1 MPTTFDALRA
11 NPPSGRSTALILDH
25 AAYGSTVLLRGAPV
39 PWVSPADCAGYF
51 GQAQGLLRPD
61 ATLVDVGAAYAQHL
75 ASRPGL
81 VAAMGARSRTGF
93 ALKTLLADD
102 DTAEAVGKL
111 VTVLSETSRQPLVL
125 EVPSPLR
132 WLAQAQLTVGST
144 TLDNIE
150 PEHGEQASMYVA
162 DWLRRFGT
170 LPVTLLALDAR
181 RADRAPLAGLPAD
194 DLRAYTPLTNV
205 ADHFRWELG
214 LRTDQQVTLHTS
226 QARGVIVP
234 DSFWATEGDVPA
246 GDFLFAKV
254 PADAEP
260 ERVLARLATLD

>member
-1 MPTTFDALRA
+1 MSTTFDALLA
-11 NPPSGRSTALILDH
+11 NPPSGRSTALVLDH

-39 PWVSPADCAGYF
+39 PWTSPADCASYF

-61 ATLVDVGAAYAQHL
+61 VTLVDVGAAYAQHL

-81 VAAMGARSRTGF
+81 VAAMAARSRTGY

-102 DTAEAVGKL
+102 DIGEAVGKL

-125 EVPSPLR
+125 EVPSPQR
-132 WLAQAQLTVGST
+132 WLAHAQLVSGST

-150 PEHGEQASMYVA
+150 PEHGEQASMYLA

-170 LPVTLLALDAR
+170 VPVTLIVLDGR
-181 RADRAPLAGLPAD
+181 RTDRAPLGGLPAD
-194 DLRAYTPLTNV
+194 DLKAYTPLTNV
-205 ADHFRWELG
+205 AHHFRWELG
-214 LRTDQQVTLHTS
+214 LRTDQHVTHHTS
-226 QARGVIVP
+226 EARGVVLP
-234 DSFWATEGDVPA
+234 DSFWTGEDLPTGDI
-246 GDFLFAKV
+246 LFGEV

-260 ERVLARLATLD
+260 EAVLARLATLT

>member
-1 MPTTFDALRA
+1 MPTTFEALRA
-11 NPPSGRSTALILDH
+11 KPPSGRSTALILDH

-39 PWVSPADCAGYF
+39 PWGSPADCASYF

-61 ATLVDVGAAYAQHL
+61 ATLVDIGAAYAQHL
-75 ASRPGL
+75 GSRLEL
-81 VAAMGARSRTGF
+81 VRAMAARSRTGY

-102 DTAEAVGKL
+102 DLAEAVAKL

-132 WLAQAQLTVGST
+132 WLAHAQLTAGST
-144 TLDNIE
+144 ALDTIQ
-150 PEHGEQASMYVA
+150 PEHGEQAAMYVA
-162 DWLRRFGT
+162 DWLRRFAT
-170 LPVTLLALDAR
+170 APVTMLLLDGR
-181 RADRAPLAGLPAD
+181 RADRAPLAGLPAE
-194 DLRAYTPLTNV
+194 DLEAYSPVVNV
-205 ADHFRWELG
+205 AQHLRWELA

-226 QARGVIVP
+226 EARGAVLP
-234 DSFWATEGDVPA
+234 DSFWASESDVPA
-246 GDFLFAKV
+246 GDFLFGEV